1 MRTRDIL
8 VVVVMLLF
16 LLILPSSSES
26 KMLRRAYRF
35 WQSHKRFRYFP
46 HHTKQQKQ
54 AQKPNRNTF
63 CTRKRSSTRER
74 IESLNSYFARALSR
88 ILRRDARA
96 RSSTHASKLWGKTNT
111 QILFINVHLMQAYI
125 ASGGRKREKFAHH
138 LYVYVVYPSLTLTL
152 SPRVVCLA
160 QRVK

>member
-1 MRTRDIL
+1 MRTRDIS

-63 CTRKRSSTRER
+63 CTRKRSSTREG

-111 QILFINVHLMQAYI
+111 QILFINVHLMRAYI
-125 ASGGRKREKFAHH
+125 ASGGRKKRKLHTT
-138 LYVYVVYPSLTLTL
+138 LCIYVVCPYSDSFSKRCL
-152 SPRVVCLA
+152 SRST
-160 QRVK
+160 R